1 MRAMAAESIARRV
14 IRRCRALVS
23 STLATASLAF
33 TLLLPS
39 GAFGQTPP
47 GTDPLPA
54 DPAVPPVP
62 GQAAPRA
69 ITRDAQG
76 HPTVRALRVGEAI
89 AVDGRLSERF
99 YTTSPFDDLIQ
110 AVPVSRGVPSERT
123 EVWIGFDDANLYVAA
138 RVWDSLG
145 EAGWIANE
153 MRRDS
158 NQLRLN
164 DSFGI
169 YLDTYRD
176 RRNAVGFFVTPIGG
190 YAEVQITNEATPNFD
205 WNPIWN
211 VATGRFDGGWTAE
224 MVIPFKSLRYRPGV
238 EQLWGVQ
245 IRRSVLRSNEWSYLT
260 AVPIQVAGAGP
271 NGVFRVS
278 MYGDL
283 VGIEAPPMG
292 LNLEVKPFAT
302 SRISTDRVVV
312 PPVANDWLADAGVDV
327 KYAVTQNL
335 TLDVTVNTDFAQVE
349 VDEQQVN
356 LTRFNL
362 LFPEKREFF
371 LEGRGVYDF
380 GVARLGS
387 AGPGGGGGGAAPTL
401 FYSRRIGLQG
411 SAPVPVL
418 AGGRLTGKVGPFDIG
433 LFSIQTA
440 EDKAIGAV
448 STNFS
453 VVRVKRDLFGRGN
466 VGALFQNR
474 SASIAAPGESNK
486 AWGLDGAFGFNDETS
501 LVTYYARSHT
511 PRLAG
516 NDQSYRTR
524 FNYDADLIGGTAD
537 YVVIGNDFNP
547 EIGFVRRR
555 DFRNSAASARFSPR
569 PASIPWIRQMSFQG
583 DVNYFENDRARY
595 VESRDRSGQISLDL
609 ENGDAFTVNATDTF
623 EFLARS
629 ERISGALFETGR
641 YAWADYQ
648 ASYRFGPQ
656 RRWQGIL
663 GVQWGGFYT
672 GERFSVSLGNGRV
685 EVHPQ
690 LSIEPSLEFNRLDLP
705 QQTHSGQYN
714 QHVARTRVTY
724 TMTPRA
730 YVSGLVQYS
739 TGSQTVSGNFRLRWE
754 WAPGS
759 ELFVV
764 YTEDRNTG
772 ALGERWSELSTRAL
786 VIKVTRLFRP

>member
-1 MRAMAAESIARRV
+1 V
-14 IRRCRALVS
+14 
-23 STLATASLAF
+23 F
-33 TLLLPS
+33 
-39 GAFGQTPP
+39 
-47 GTDPLPA
+47 
-54 DPAVPPVP
+54 
-62 GQAAPRA
+62 GQAAPSAGPAAAPA

-76 HPTVRALRVGEAI
+76 YPTVRAHRVGERI
-89 AVDGRLSERF
+89 VVDGRLGEPF
-99 YTTSPFDDLIQ
+99 YETTSPFDDLIQ
-110 AVPVSRGVPSERT
+110 AVPVSRGAPSERT
-123 EVWIGFDDANLYVAA
+123 EVWIGFDDARLYVAA
-138 RVWDSLG
+138 RVWDSAG

-158 NQLRLN
+158 TQLRSN

-176 RRNAVGFFVTPIGG
+176 RRNAVGFFVNPIGG

-205 WNPIWN
+205 WNPIWD

-238 EQLWGVQ
+238 EQIWGIQ

-260 AVPIQVAGAGP
+260 AVPIQVAGSGP
-271 NGVFRVS
+271 NAVFRVS

-283 VGIEAPPMG
+283 VGIEAPSPG
-292 LNLEVKPFAT
+292 LNLEVKPFVT
-302 SRISTDRVVV
+302 SRINTDRVVA
-312 PPVANDWLADAGVDV
+312 PPVENDWLADAGVDV

-335 TLDVTVNTDFAQVE
+335 ALDVTVNTDFAQVE

-387 AGPGGGGGGAAPTL
+387 SGPGGGGNGAAPTL

-411 SAPVPVL
+411 SAPVQVL
-418 AGGRLTGKVGPFDIG
+418 AGGRLTGKVGPFDVG
-433 LFSIQTA
+433 LLSIQTA
-440 EDKAIGAV
+440 EDEAIGAV

-474 SASIAAPGESNK
+474 SASIVAPGESNR
-486 AWGLDGAFGFNDETS
+486 AWGVDGAFGFNNEAS

-511 PRLAG
+511 PRLVG
-516 NDQSYRTR
+516 NDQSYRAR

-537 YVVIGNDFNP
+537 YLVVGNEFNP

-555 DFRNSAASARFSPR
+555 DFRNSALSARFSPR
-569 PASIPWIRQMSFQG
+569 PASIPWLRKMSFQG

-609 ENGDAFTVNATDTF
+609 QNGDTFTANATDTF
-623 EFLARS
+623 EFLPRS
-629 ERISGALFETGR
+629 ERISGALFEAGR
-641 YAWADYQ
+641 YTWVDYQ
-648 ASYRFGPQ
+648 VNYRFGPQ
-656 RRWQGIL
+656 RPWQGNL
-663 GVQWGGFYT
+663 GVQWGGFYS
-672 GERFSVSLGNGRV
+672 GERFSLSLGNGRV

-690 LSIEPSLEFNRLDLP
+690 LSIEPSFEFNWLDLP

>member
-1 MRAMAAESIARRV
+1 MAAHP
-14 IRRCRALVS
+14 L
-23 STLATASLAF
+23 LATAPLALS
-33 TLLLPS
+33 LLLPG
-39 GAFGQTPP
+39 GAFGQ
-47 GTDPLPA
+47 
-54 DPAVPPVP
+54 
-62 GQAAPRA
+62 A

-76 HPTVRALRVGEAI
+76 HPTVRALRVGEGI

-99 YTTSPFDDLIQ
+99 YESATPFDDLIQ

-123 EVWIGFDDANLYVAA
+123 DVWIAFDDANLYIAA

-158 NQLRLN
+158 TQLRAN

-169 YLDTYRD
+169 YFDTYHD
-176 RRNAVGFFVTPIGG
+176 RRNAVGFFVNPIGG
-190 YAEVQITNEATPNFD
+190 FAEVQITNQATPNFD
-205 WNPIWN
+205 WNPVWD
-211 VATGRFDGGWTAE
+211 VATGRFDGGWTVE
-224 MVIPFKSLRYRPGV
+224 MAIPFKSLRYRPGV
-238 EQLWGVQ
+238 EQIWGVQ

-260 AVPIQVAGAGP
+260 AVPIQVAGSGP
-271 NGVFRVS
+271 NAVFRVS

-283 VGIEAPPMG
+283 VGIEAPPPG
-292 LNLEVKPFAT
+292 LNLEVKPVAT

-312 PPVANDWLADAGVDV
+312 PAVENEWLADAGVDV

-335 TLDVTVNTDFAQVE
+335 ALDLTVNTDFAQVE

-380 GVARLGS
+380 GIGRLGS
-387 AGPGGGGGGAAPTL
+387 AGPGGGGAGAAPTL
-401 FYSRRIGLQG
+401 FYSRRIGLLG
-411 SAPVPVL
+411 SAPVQVL
-418 AGGRLTGKVGPFDIG
+418 AGGRLTGKVGAFDVG
-433 LFSIQTA
+433 VLSIQTA
-440 EDKAIGAV
+440 NDDTIDAV
-448 STNFS
+448 STNFT
-453 VVRVKRDLFGRGN
+453 VARLKRNLFGRSI
-466 VGALFQNR
+466 VGALFESR
-474 SASIAAPGESNK
+474 SASIAAPGESNS
-486 AWGLDGAFGFNDETS
+486 AWGIDGDFAFNDEAN

-511 PRLAG
+511 PRRAG
-516 NDQSYRTR
+516 NEQSYRAR

-537 YVVIGNDFNP
+537 YVVVGNDFNP

-555 DFRNSAASARFSPR
+555 DFRNSVLSARFSPR

-595 VESRDRSGQISLDL
+595 IESRDRSGQISLDL
-609 ENGDAFTVNATDTF
+609 ENGDAFTANATDTF
-623 EFLARS
+623 EFLPRS
-629 ERISGALFETGR
+629 ERISGASFEVGR
-641 YAWADYQ
+641 YGWVDYQ

-656 RRWQGIL
+656 RRWQGTL
-663 GVQWGGFYT
+663 GAQWGGFYT
-672 GERFSVSLGNGRV
+672 GERFSVSLANGRI

-690 LSIEPSLEFNRLDLP
+690 LSIEPSLELNFLDLP
-705 QQTHSGQYN
+705 QQTHTGQYN
-714 QHVARTRVTY
+714 QHVARTRMTY

-739 TGSQTVSGNFRLRWE
+739 TGSKTVSGNFRLRWE

-772 ALGERWSELSTRAL
+772 ALGARWSELSTRAL

>member
-1 MRAMAAESIARRV
+1 MESPRRSVDPYAFSAALL
-14 IRRCRALVS
+14 ALS
-23 STLATASLAF
+23 
-33 TLLLPS
+33 LLLPS
-39 GAFGQTPP
+39 GVF
-47 GTDPLPA
+47 
-54 DPAVPPVP
+54 
-62 GQAAPRA
+62 GQAAPA
-69 ITRDAQG
+69 AGLAVTRDAQG
-76 HPTVRALRVGEAI
+76 YPTVRAHRVGEGI
-89 AVDGRLSERF
+89 VVDGRLAEPF
-99 YTTSPFDDLIQ
+99 YKTVSPLDDLIQ

-205 WNPIWN
+205 WNPIWD

-238 EQLWGVQ
+238 EQIWGIQ

-260 AVPIQVAGAGP
+260 AVPIQVAGSGP

-283 VGIEAPPMG
+283 VGIEAPSPG
-292 LNLEVKPFAT
+292 LNLEVKPFVT
-302 SRISTDRVVV
+302 SRINTDRVAA
-312 PPVANDWLADAGVDV
+312 PPVENDWLADAGVDV

-380 GVARLGS
+380 GIARLGS
-387 AGPGGGGGGAAPTL
+387 SGPGGGGGAAPTL

-411 SAPVPVL
+411 SAPVQVL
-418 AGGRLTGKVGPFDIG
+418 AGGRLTGKVGPFDVG
-433 LFSIQTA
+433 LLSIQTA
-440 EDKAIGAV
+440 EDEAIGAV

-453 VVRVKRDLFGRGN
+453 VVRVKRDLFRRGN

-474 SASIAAPGESNK
+474 SASIVAPGESNR
-486 AWGLDGAFGFNDETS
+486 AWGVDGAFGFNNEAS

-511 PRLAG
+511 PRLVG
-516 NDQSYRTR
+516 NDQSYRAR

-537 YVVIGNDFNP
+537 YLVVGNEFNP

-555 DFRNSAASARFSPR
+555 DFRNSALSARFSPR
-569 PASIPWIRQMSFQG
+569 PASNPWLRKVSFQG
-583 DVNYFENDRARY
+583 DVNYFENDQARY

-609 ENGDAFTVNATDTF
+609 QNGDTFTANATDTF
-623 EFLARS
+623 EFLPRS
-629 ERISGALFETGR
+629 ERISGALFESGR
-641 YAWADYQ
+641 YAWVDYQ
-648 ASYRFGPQ
+648 VNYGFGPQ
-656 RRWQGIL
+656 RPWQGNL
-663 GVQWGGFYT
+663 GVQWGGFYS
-672 GERFSVSLGNGRV
+672 GERFSLSLASGRV

-690 LSIEPSLEFNRLDLP
+690 LSIEPSFEFNWLDLP
-705 QQTHSGQYN
+705 GQTHPGQYN

-739 TGSQTVSGNFRLRWE
+739 TGSQTVSGNFRFRWE

-764 YTEDRNTG
+764 YTEERNTA
-772 ALGERWSELSTRAL
+772 ALGERRSELSTRAL
-786 VIKVTRLFRP
+786 VIKMTRLFRP

>member
-1 MRAMAAESIARRV
+1 MRSRRLRAV
-14 IRRCRALVS
+14 IRRCRSLVS
-23 STLATASLAF
+23 YTLATAPLAF
-33 TLLLPS
+33 ILLLPS
-39 GAFGQTPP
+39 GALGQAPP
-47 GTDPLPA
+47 RTDSLSA
-54 DPAVPPVP
+54 DPAGPPVP

-76 HPTVRALRVGEAI
+76 HPTVRALRVGEGI
-89 AVDGRLSERF
+89 VVDGRLSERF
-99 YTTSPFDDLIQ
+99 YEIASPFDDLIQ

-123 EVWIGFDDANLYVAA
+123 EVWIGFDDARLYVAA
-138 RVWDSLG
+138 RVWDSQG

-158 NQLRLN
+158 TQLRAN

-169 YLDTYRD
+169 YLDTYHD
-176 RRNAVGFFVTPIGG
+176 RRNAVGFFVNPIGG
-190 YAEVQITNEATPNFD
+190 FAEVQITNEATPNFD
-205 WNPIWN
+205 WNPVWDL
-211 VATGRFDGGWTAE
+211 ATGRFDGGWTVE
-224 MVIPFKSLRYRPGV
+224 MAIPFKSLRYRPGV
-238 EQLWGVQ
+238 EQTWGIQ

-260 AVPIQVAGAGP
+260 AVPIQVAGTGP
-271 NGVFRVS
+271 NAVFRVS

-283 VGIEAPPMG
+283 IGIEAPPPG

-312 PPVANDWLADAGVDV
+312 PAVENDWLADAGLDV

-335 TLDVTVNTDFAQVE
+335 ALDLTVNTDFAQVE

-362 LFPEKREFF
+362 LFPEKRDFF
-371 LEGRGVYDF
+371 LEGRGMYDF
-380 GVARLGS
+380 GIGRLGS
-387 AGPGGGGGGAAPTL
+387 SGPGGGGAGAAPTL

-411 SAPVPVL
+411 SAPVQVL
-418 AGGRLTGKVGPFDIG
+418 AGGRLTGKVGPFDVG
-433 LFSIQTA
+433 LLSIQTA
-440 EDKAIGAV
+440 EDEAIGAV

-466 VGALFQNR
+466 VGALFENR
-474 SASIAAPGESNK
+474 SASIAAPGESNR
-486 AWGLDGAFGFNDETS
+486 AWGVDGAFEFNDEAN

-516 NDQSYRTR
+516 NDQSYRGR
-524 FNYDADLIGGTAD
+524 FAYDADLIGATAD
-537 YVVIGNDFNP
+537 YVVVGNAFNP

-555 DFRNSAASARFSPR
+555 DFRNSALSARFSPR
-569 PASIPWIRQMSFQG
+569 PASIAWIRKMSFQG

-595 VESRDRSGQISLDL
+595 VESRDRGGEISLDL

-629 ERISGALFETGR
+629 ERISGALFATGR
-641 YAWADYQ
+641 YEWLDYQ
-648 ASYRFGPQ
+648 TSYRFGPQ
-656 RRWQGIL
+656 RRWQGNV

-672 GERFSVSLGNGRV
+672 GERFSVSLGSGRV

-690 LSIEPSLEFNRLDLP
+690 LSIEPSLELNWLDLP

>member
-1 MRAMAAESIARRV
+1 MRAAPRV
-14 IRRCRALVS
+14 NTT
-23 STLATASLAF
+23 TLAAASLAF

-39 GAFGQTPP
+39 GVFGQAPP
-47 GTDPLPA
+47 GTDTLSA
-54 DPAVPPVP
+54 DSAVPPVP
-62 GQAAPRA
+62 GQAPRT

-76 HPTVRALRVGEAI
+76 HPTLRALRVGEAI
-89 AVDGRLSERF
+89 AVDGRLSELF
-99 YTTSPFDDLIQ
+99 YTTTSPFDDLIQ

-123 EVWIGFDDANLYVAA
+123 DVWIGFDDANLYVAA

-205 WNPIWN
+205 WNPIWD

-238 EQLWGVQ
+238 EQLWGIQ
-245 IRRSVLRSNEWSYLT
+245 IRRSVLRINEWSYLT

-283 VGIEAPPMG
+283 VGIEAPSTG
-292 LNLEVKPFAT
+292 LNLEVKPFVT
-302 SRISTDRVVV
+302 SRVNTDRVVA
-312 PPVANDWLADAGVDV
+312 PPVENDWLADAGVDV

-335 TLDVTVNTDFAQVE
+335 ALDVTVNTDFAQVE

-371 LEGRGVYDF
+371 LEGRGVYHF

-387 AGPGGGGGGAAPTL
+387 SGPGGGGNSAAPTL

-411 SAPVPVL
+411 SAPVQVL
-418 AGGRLTGKVGPFDIG
+418 AGGRLTGKVGPFDVG

-440 EDKAIGAV
+440 EDEAIGAV

-474 SASIAAPGESNK
+474 SASIVAPGESNR
-486 AWGLDGAFGFNDETS
+486 AWGVDGAFGFNNEAN
-501 LVTYYARSHT
+501 LLTYYARSHT
-511 PRLAG
+511 PRLVG
-516 NDQSYRTR
+516 NDQSYRAR

-537 YVVIGNDFNP
+537 YLVVGNEFNP

-555 DFRNSAASARFSPR
+555 DFRNSALSARFSPR
-569 PASIPWIRQMSFQG
+569 PASIPWLRKMSFQG

-609 ENGDAFTVNATDTF
+609 ENGDAFAVNATDTF
-623 EFLARS
+623 EFLPRS
-629 ERISGALFETGR
+629 ERISGVLFETGR
-641 YAWADYQ
+641 YAWVDYQ
-648 ASYRFGPQ
+648 VNYGFGPQ
-656 RRWQGIL
+656 RPWQGNL
-663 GVQWGGFYT
+663 GVQWGGFYS
-672 GERFSVSLGNGRV
+672 GDRFSLSLGSGRI

-690 LSIEPSLEFNRLDLP
+690 LSIEPSFEFNWLDLP

-772 ALGERWSELSTRAL
+772 APGERWSELSTRAL

>member
-1 MRAMAAESIARRV
+1 MH
-14 IRRCRALVS
+14 RCRWVAS
-23 STLATASLAF
+23 RALATAPLAIS
-33 TLLLPS
+33 LLLPAS
-39 GAFGQTPP
+39 VFGQALP
-47 GTDPLPA
+47 GADPLSAGLPI
-54 DPAVPPVP
+54 PPVP
-62 GQAAPRA
+62 GLPAARA
-69 ITRDAQG
+69 ITRDSDG
-76 HPTVRALRVGEAI
+76 HPTVRAFRVGEEVV
-89 AVDGRLSERF
+89 VDGRLDERF
-99 YTTSPFDDLIQ
+99 YEMSPPFDDLIQ
-110 AVPVSRGVPSERT
+110 AVPVSRGAPSERT
-123 EVWIGFDDANLYVAA
+123 DVWIGFDAANLYVAA
-138 RVWDSLG
+138 RVWEMRG

-158 NQLRLN
+158 TQLRAN

-169 YLDTYRD
+169 YFDTYHD
-176 RRNAVGFFVTPIGG
+176 RRNAVGFFVNPIGG
-190 YAEVQITNEATPNFD
+190 FAEVQITNQATPNFD
-205 WNPIWN
+205 WNPVWD
-211 VATGRFDGGWTAE
+211 VATGRFDGGWTVE
-224 MVIPFKSLRYRPGV
+224 MAIPFKSLRYRPGV
-238 EQLWGVQ
+238 EQTWGVQ

-260 AVPIQVAGAGP
+260 AVPIQVAGSGP
-271 NGVFRVS
+271 NAVFRVS

-283 VGIEAPPMG
+283 VGIEAPPPG

-312 PPVANDWLADAGVDV
+312 PAVENDWLADAGLDV

-335 TLDVTVNTDFAQVE
+335 ALDLTVNTDFAQVE

-380 GVARLGS
+380 GIGRLGS
-387 AGPGGGGGGAAPTL
+387 SGPGGGGGGAAPTL
-401 FYSRRIGLQG
+401 FYSRRIGLLG
-411 SAPVPVL
+411 SAPVQVL
-418 AGGRLTGKVGPFDIG
+418 AGGRLTGKVGAFDVG
-433 LFSIQTA
+433 LLSIQTA
-440 EDKAIGAV
+440 EDDTIGAV
-448 STNFS
+448 STNFT
-453 VVRVKRDLFGRGN
+453 VARVKRNVFRRSN
-466 VGALFQNR
+466 VGALFENR
-474 SASIAAPGESNK
+474 SASIAVPGESNR
-486 AWGLDGAFGFNDETS
+486 AWGADGDFGFNDEAN

-516 NDQSYRTR
+516 NDQSYRAR
-524 FNYDADLIGGTAD
+524 LNYDADLIGGTAD
-537 YVVIGNDFNP
+537 YVVVGNEFNP
-547 EIGFVRRR
+547 ELGFVRRR
-555 DFRNSAASARFSPR
+555 DFRNSALSARFSPR
-569 PASIPWIRQMSFQG
+569 PTSIPWIRQISFQG

-623 EFLARS
+623 EFLARR

-641 YAWADYQ
+641 YARADYQ

-656 RRWQGIL
+656 RRWQGNL

-690 LSIEPSLEFNRLDLP
+690 LSIEPSLELNWLDLP

-772 ALGERWSELSTRAL
+772 VLGERWSELSTRAL

>member
-1 MRAMAAESIARRV
+1 MRTRRSGGHLLL
-14 IRRCRALVS
+14 ALS
-23 STLATASLAF
+23 
-33 TLLLPS
+33 LLLPS
-39 GAFGQTPP
+39 GVF
-47 GTDPLPA
+47 
-54 DPAVPPVP
+54 
-62 GQAAPRA
+62 GQAAPSAGPAAAPA

-76 HPTVRALRVGEAI
+76 HPTVRAHRVGEAI
-89 AVDGRLSERF
+89 VVDGRLGEPF
-99 YTTSPFDDLIQ
+99 YETASPFDDLIQ

-123 EVWIGFDDANLYVAA
+123 QVWIGFDDANLYVAA

-158 NQLRLN
+158 TQLRSN

-169 YLDTYRD
+169 YLDTYHD
-176 RRNAVGFFVTPIGG
+176 RRNAVGFFVNPIGG

-205 WNPIWN
+205 WNPVWDL
-211 VATGRFDGGWTAE
+211 ATGRFDGGWTVE
-224 MVIPFKSLRYRPGV
+224 MAIPFKSLRYRPGV
-238 EQLWGVQ
+238 EQIWGIQ
-245 IRRSVLRSNEWSYLT
+245 IRRSVLRGNEWSYLT
-260 AVPIQVAGAGP
+260 AVPIQVAGSGP
-271 NGVFRVS
+271 NAVFRVS

-283 VGIEAPPMG
+283 VGIEAPAPG
-292 LNLEVKPFAT
+292 LNLEVKPFVT
-302 SRISTDRVVV
+302 SRIHTDRVVA
-312 PPVANDWLADAGVDV
+312 PPVENDWLADAGVDV

-335 TLDVTVNTDFAQVE
+335 ALDITVNTDFAQVE

-356 LTRFNL
+356 LTRFNI
-362 LFPEKREFF
+362 LFPEKRDFF
-371 LEGRGVYDF
+371 LEGKGVYDF
-380 GVARLGS
+380 GIGRLGS
-387 AGPGGGGGGAAPTL
+387 SGPGGGAGAAPTL

-411 SAPVPVL
+411 SVPVQVL
-418 AGGRLTGKVGPFDIG
+418 AGGRLTGKVGPFDVG
-433 LFSIQTA
+433 MLSIQTA
-440 EDKAIGAV
+440 EDDAIGAV

-453 VVRVKRDLFGRGN
+453 VVRVKRDLFRRSN
-466 VGALFQNR
+466 VGALFENR
-474 SASIAAPGESNK
+474 SASIAAPGESNQ
-486 AWGLDGAFGFNDETS
+486 AWGVDGAFGFNDDAN

-516 NDQSYRTR
+516 NDQSYRAR

-537 YVVIGNDFNP
+537 YLVVGNEFNP

-555 DFRNSAASARFSPR
+555 DFRNGALSARFSPR
-569 PASIPWIRQMSFQG
+569 PASVAWLRQMRFQG

-595 VESRDRSGQISLDL
+595 VESRDRSGEIALDL
-609 ENGDAFTVNATDTF
+609 ENGDAFTVNATDSF
-623 EFLARS
+623 EFLPRR
-629 ERISGALFETGR
+629 EPISGALFEPGR
-641 YAWADYQ
+641 YAWVDYQ
-648 ASYRFGPQ
+648 VSYRFGPQ
-656 RRWQGIL
+656 RPWQGNL
-663 GVQWGGFYT
+663 GVQWGGFYS
-672 GERFSVSLGNGRV
+672 GERFSLTLGNGRV

-690 LSIEPSLEFNRLDLP
+690 LSIEPSLELNFLDLP
-705 QQTHSGQYN
+705 QQTHTGQYN
-714 QHVARTRVTY
+714 QHVARTRMTY

-739 TGSQTVSGNFRLRWE
+739 TASKTVSGNFRLRWE

>member
-1 MRAMAAESIARRV
+1 MRHRRLRAV
-14 IRRCRALVS
+14 IRRCRSLVS
-23 STLATASLAF
+23 YTLATTPLAF
-33 TLLLPS
+33 ILLLPS
-39 GAFGQTPP
+39 GALGQALPR
-47 GTDPLPA
+47 TDSVSA
-54 DPAVPPVP
+54 DRAVPPVP
-62 GQAAPRA
+62 GQDARGA

-76 HPTVRALRVGEAI
+76 HPTVRAVRVGEGI
-89 AVDGRLSERF
+89 VVDGRLNERF
-99 YTTSPFDDLIQ
+99 YETASPFDDLIQ

-123 EVWIGFDDANLYVAA
+123 DVWIGFDEANLYVAA

-158 NQLRLN
+158 TQLRAN

-169 YLDTYRD
+169 YFDTYRD
-176 RRNAVGFFVTPIGG
+176 RRNSVGFFVNPIGG
-190 YAEVQITNEATPNFD
+190 FAEVQITNEATPNFD
-205 WNPIWN
+205 WNPVWDL
-211 VATGRFDGGWTAE
+211 ATGRFNGGWTVE
-224 MVIPFKSLRYRPGV
+224 MAIPFKSLRYRPGV
-238 EQLWGVQ
+238 EQIWGIQ

-260 AVPIQVAGAGP
+260 AVPIQVAGSGP
-271 NGVFRVS
+271 NAVFRVS

-283 VGIEAPPMG
+283 VGIEAPPIG
-292 LNLEVKPFAT
+292 RNLDVKPFAT
-302 SRISTDRVVV
+302 SRISTDRVVAPAV
-312 PPVANDWLADAGVDV
+312 ENDWLADAGLDV

-335 TLDVTVNTDFAQVE
+335 AVDLTLNTDFAQVE

-380 GVARLGS
+380 GVGRLGS
-387 AGPGGGGGGAAPTL
+387 SGPGGGSGAAPTL

-411 SAPVPVL
+411 SALVQVL
-418 AGGRLTGKVGPFDIG
+418 AGGRMTGKVGPFDVG
-433 LFSIQTA
+433 LLSIQTA
-440 EDKAIGAV
+440 EDETIGAV

-453 VVRVKRDLFGRGN
+453 VVRVKRDLFGRSN

-474 SASIAAPGESNK
+474 SASIAAPGESNR
-486 AWGLDGAFGFNDETS
+486 AWGVDGSFGFNDEAS

-511 PRLAG
+511 PGLAG
-516 NDQSYRTR
+516 NDQSYRAR

-537 YVVIGNDFNP
+537 YVVVGNEFNP

-555 DFRNSAASARFSPR
+555 DFRNTALSARFSPR
-569 PASIPWIRQMSFQG
+569 PAAIPWIRQMGFQG
-583 DVNYFENDRARY
+583 DVNYFENERARY
-595 VESRDRSGQISLDL
+595 VESRDRSGQFSLDL
-609 ENGDAFTVNATDTF
+609 ENGDAFAVNATDTL

-629 ERISGALFETGR
+629 ERISGALFEPGR
-641 YAWADYQ
+641 YTWVDYQ

-656 RRWQGIL
+656 RRWQGNL

-672 GERFSVSLGNGRV
+672 GERFSVSLANGRV

-690 LSIEPSLEFNRLDLP
+690 LSIEPSLELNWLDLP